1 MRILT
6 AHKKSL
12 LLLHDHSWLQQAP
25 VQEFKKATNLTLS
38 TEVLAEAKKLGIN
51 ISKAC
56 DAFLESLVK
65 QEKERL
71 WKQENAKFMAE
82 YNQITE
88 EEGLPLDKW
97 RTF

>member
-1 MRILT
+1 MIIHNSIRV
-6 AHKKSL
+6 
-12 LLLHDHSWLQQAP
+12 QAK
-25 VQEFKKATNLTLS
+25 VLKKATNLTLN

-56 DAFLESLVK
+56 DAFLESLVR

-71 WKQENAKFMAE
+71 WRLENADFIAS
-82 YNQITE
+82 YNKTIE
-88 EEGLPLDKW
+88 DEGLPLESW

>member
-1 MRILT
+1 MMI
-6 AHKKSL
+6 
-12 LLLHDHSWLQQAP
+12 HDSTRTQDKVL
-25 VQEFKKATNLTLS
+25 KKATNLTLN

-56 DAFLESLVK
+56 DAFLESLVR

-71 WKQENAKFMAE
+71 WKLENADFIAS
-82 YNQITE
+82 YNKTIE
-88 EEGLPLDKW
+88 DEGLPLDSW

>member
-1 MRILT
+1 MIIHGSIRTYNKEKGL
-6 AHKKSL
+6 
-12 LLLHDHSWLQQAP
+12 
-25 VQEFKKATNLTLS
+25 KKATNLTLN

-51 ISKAC
+51 ISKVC
-56 DAFLESLVK
+56 DAFLESLVR

-71 WKQENAKFMAE
+71 WKLEYAKFISE
-82 YNQITE
+82 YNQITD

>member
-1 MRILT
+1 MIIHDT
-6 AHKKSL
+6 MHTYNKEKSL
-12 LLLHDHSWLQQAP
+12 
-25 VQEFKKATNLTLS
+25 KKATNLTLN

-56 DAFLESLVK
+56 DAFLESLVR

-71 WKQENAKFMAE
+71 WKLENAKFISE
-82 YNQITE
+82 YNQITD

>member
-1 MRILT
+1 MIIHDST
-6 AHKKSL
+6 QIQHKAL
-12 LLLHDHSWLQQAP
+12 
-25 VQEFKKATNLTLS
+25 KKATNLTLN

-71 WKQENAKFMAE
+71 WNLENAKFINE

>member
-1 MRILT
+1 MLIIDPMMI
-6 AHKKSL
+6 
-12 LLLHDHSWLQQAP
+12 HDSIRTQGKAL
-25 VQEFKKATNLTLS
+25 KKATNLTLN

-56 DAFLESLVK
+56 DAFLESLVR

-71 WKQENAKFMAE
+71 WKLENADFIIS
-82 YNQITE
+82 YNKNIE
-88 EEGLPLDKW
+88 DEGLPLDSW

>member
-1 MRILT
+1 MIIHNTIRPDNKE
-6 AHKKSL
+6 KKL
-12 LLLHDHSWLQQAP
+12 
-25 VQEFKKATNLTLS
+25 KKATNLALN

-71 WKQENAKFMAE
+71 WKLENAKFINE
-82 YNQITE
+82 YNQITD
-88 EEGLPLDKW
+88 EEGPPLDKW

>member
-1 MRILT
+1 MIIHSSIRTQEKIL
-6 AHKKSL
+6 KK
-12 LLLHDHSWLQQAP
+12 
-25 VQEFKKATNLTLS
+25 VTNLILN

-56 DAFLESLVK
+56 DAFLESLVR

-71 WKQENAKFMAE
+71 WKLNNAQFINE

-88 EEGLPLDKW
+88 EEGLPLDKC

>member
-1 MRILT
+1 MI
-6 AHKKSL
+6 
-12 LLLHDHSWLQQAP
+12 LHDSIRAQDKVL
-25 VQEFKKATNLTLS
+25 KKATNLTLN

-51 ISKAC
+51 ISKVC

-71 WKQENAKFMAE
+71 WKLENAKFIDE

>member
-1 MRILT
+1 MIIHCSIRTQEKIL
-6 AHKKSL
+6 KK
-12 LLLHDHSWLQQAP
+12 
-25 VQEFKKATNLTLS
+25 VTNLILN

-56 DAFLESLVK
+56 DAFLESLVR

-71 WKQENAKFMAE
+71 WKLNNAQFINE

>member
-1 MRILT
+1 MMTLDSTQTQGRT
-6 AHKKSL
+6 T
-12 LLLHDHSWLQQAP
+12 
-25 VQEFKKATNLTLS
+25 KKATNLTLNI
-38 TEVLAEAKKLGIN
+38 EVLAEAKKLGIN

-65 QEKERL
+65 QEKERR
-71 WKQENAKFMAE
+71 WNAENIEFINE

-88 EEGLPLDKW
+88 SEGLPLEKW

>member
-1 MRILT
+1 MNYAYNWLMII
-6 AHKKSL
+6 
-12 LLLHDHSWLQQAP
+12 HDSTRTQDKVL
-25 VQEFKKATNLTLS
+25 KKATNLTLN

-56 DAFLESLVK
+56 DAFLESLVR

-71 WKQENAKFMAE
+71 WKMENADFIAS
-82 YNQITE
+82 YNKTIE
-88 EEGLPLDKW
+88 DEGLPLDSW

>member
-1 MRILT
+1 MIINDSTRAQDKVL
-6 AHKKSL
+6 
-12 LLLHDHSWLQQAP
+12 
-25 VQEFKKATNLTLS
+25 KKATNLTLN

-56 DAFLESLVK
+56 DAFLESLVR

-71 WKQENAKFMAE
+71 WKLENADFIVN
-82 YNQITE
+82 YNKTIE
-88 EEGLPLDKW
+88 DEGLPLDGW

>member
-1 MRILT
+1 MNYAYNCIMIIDDNIRPYNKEKGL
-6 AHKKSL
+6 
-12 LLLHDHSWLQQAP
+12 
-25 VQEFKKATNLTLS
+25 KKATNLTLN

-56 DAFLESLVK
+56 DAFLESLEK
-65 QEKERL
+65 QEKERI
-71 WKQENAKFMAE
+71 WKLENARFISE
-82 YNQITE
+82 YNQITD

>member
-1 MRILT
+1 MIIHDNIRT
-6 AHKKSL
+6 YNKEKSL
-12 LLLHDHSWLQQAP
+12 
-25 VQEFKKATNLTLS
+25 KKATNLTLN

-71 WKQENAKFMAE
+71 WKLENAKFISE
-82 YNQITE
+82 YNQITD

>member
-1 MRILT
+1 MIIHNNIRT
-6 AHKKSL
+6 YNKEKSL
-12 LLLHDHSWLQQAP
+12 
-25 VQEFKKATNLTLS
+25 KKATNLTLN

-56 DAFLESLVK
+56 DAFLESLVR

-71 WKQENAKFMAE
+71 WKLENAKFISE
-82 YNQITE
+82 YNQITD

-97 RTF
+97 RSF

>member
-1 MRILT
+1 MIIHNNIRT
-6 AHKKSL
+6 YNKEKSL
-12 LLLHDHSWLQQAP
+12 
-25 VQEFKKATNLTLS
+25 KKATNLTLN

-56 DAFLESLVK
+56 DAFLESLVR

-71 WKQENAKFMAE
+71 WKLDNAKFISE
-82 YNQITE
+82 YNQITD

-97 RTF
+97 RSF

>member
-1 MRILT
+1 VDNQVMIIHDST
-6 AHKKSL
+6 QIQHKTL
-12 LLLHDHSWLQQAP
+12 
-25 VQEFKKATNLTLS
+25 KKATNLTLN

-51 ISKAC
+51 ISKVC

-71 WKQENAKFMAE
+71 WKLENAKFINE
-82 YNQITE
+82 YNQITD

>member
-1 MRILT
+1 MNYAYNWLMII
-6 AHKKSL
+6 
-12 LLLHDHSWLQQAP
+12 HDSTRTQDKVL
-25 VQEFKKATNLTLS
+25 KKATNLTLN

-56 DAFLESLVK
+56 DAFLESLVR

-71 WKQENAKFMAE
+71 WKLENADFIAS
-82 YNQITE
+82 YNKTIE
-88 EEGLPLDKW
+88 DESLPLDSW

>member
-1 MRILT
+1 MIIHDNIRIYN
-6 AHKKSL
+6 KEKSL
-12 LLLHDHSWLQQAP
+12 
-25 VQEFKKATNLTLS
+25 KKATNLTLN

-56 DAFLESLVK
+56 DAFLESLVR

-71 WKQENAKFMAE
+71 WKLENAKFISE
-82 YNQITE
+82 YNQITD

-97 RTF
+97 RSF

>member
-1 MRILT
+1 MIIHDNIRT
-6 AHKKSL
+6 YNKEKSL
-12 LLLHDHSWLQQAP
+12 
-25 VQEFKKATNLTLS
+25 KKATNLTLN

-56 DAFLESLVK
+56 DAFLESLVR

-71 WKQENAKFMAE
+71 WKLDNAKFISE
-82 YNQITE
+82 YNQITD

-97 RTF
+97 RSF

>member
-1 MRILT
+1 MLIIDPMMI
-6 AHKKSL
+6 
-12 LLLHDHSWLQQAP
+12 HDSIRTQGKAL
-25 VQEFKKATNLTLS
+25 KKATNLTLN

-56 DAFLESLVK
+56 DAFLESLVR

-71 WKQENAKFMAE
+71 WKLENADFIVS
-82 YNQITE
+82 YNKNIE
-88 EEGLPLDKW
+88 DEGLPLDSW